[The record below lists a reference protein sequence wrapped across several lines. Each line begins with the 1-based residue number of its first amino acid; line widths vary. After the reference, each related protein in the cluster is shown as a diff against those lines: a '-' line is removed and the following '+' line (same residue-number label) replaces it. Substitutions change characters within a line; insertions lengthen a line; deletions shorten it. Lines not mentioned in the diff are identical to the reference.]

1 MELLLAIAALFV
13 GSLVLNVLLG
23 LMLRGKGTLEWG
35 SILAITLLGT
45 GLFAVWKWTAVV
57 AILAVVVVWDLVGAL
72 LDRCGSE
79 SLGVVED
86 QRHGRDG

>member
-13 GSLVLNVLLG
+13 GSLVLNVVLG

-57 AILAVVVVWDLVGAL
+57 AILAVVVVWGLVGAL

>member
-23 LMLRGKGTLEWG
+23 LMLRGQATLEWG

-57 AILAVVVVWDLVGAL
+57 AILVVVVVWDLVGTV
-72 LDRCGSE
+72 LDRHGS
-79 SLGVVED
+79 SSA
-86 QRHGRDG
+86 

>member
-23 LMLRGKGTLEWG
+23 SMLRGKGTLEWG

-72 LDRCGSE
+72 LHRCGSE
-79 SLGVVED
+79 SPGVVED
-86 QRHGRDG
+86 

>member
-57 AILAVVVVWDLVGAL
+57 AILAVVVVWGLVGAL
-72 LDRCGSE
+72 LDRCGRE
-79 SLGVVED
+79 SLGAVED
-86 QRHGRDG
+86 